1 MTLSTEPTYSPW
13 THRLAVALAAVA
25 FPVIWVGSLVTTYNA
40 GMAVPDWPGTYGY
53 NLFLYPWTTWIFGPW
68 DLFVEHGHRL
78 LASLCGL
85 VAIVLCIVAWRNRS
99 RRWLFWLSLGALALV
114 IFQGILG
121 GVRVL
126 LDQRLVAMLHGTV
139 GPAFFAYCVLLIA
152 LTRRSWQDAVWRP
165 DAKAGRNGFS
175 RTHLFVAIGFAAL
188 TLAQIG
194 LGAGVRHLNV
204 LATREFFVGL
214 VVAHI
219 AVAVAL
225 WFYAFLL
232 FLIAFS
238 HRAGRAPTG
247 RALVT
252 FLLVTMQVGF
262 GVATWIVN
270 YSLPDVET
278 LAPWL
283 ARYAIEQEGLL
294 QSYIV
299 TAHVMFGTLILGAA
313 TTIVAFEWKPAFYAE
328 TLPAGDTA
336 SAADMSESKK
346 RRSARA
352 RGVEAGRTN
361 EPGGTV
367 GLPAAIRG
375 GSA

>member
-1 MTLSTEPTYSPW
+1 MTPKLTEPTYSPW

-40 GMAVPDWPGTYGY
+40 GMAVPDWPNTYGY
-53 NLFLYPWTTWIFGPW
+53 NMFAYPWTTWILGPW

-78 LASLCGL
+78 LASLCGFI
-85 VAIVLCIVAWRNRS
+85 AIALCIVAFRNRS
-99 RRWLFWLSLGALALV
+99 RRWLFWFSLGALGLV
-114 IFQGILG
+114 IFQGVLG

-139 GPAFFAYCVLLIA
+139 GPAFFAYCVLLVA
-152 LTRRSWQDAVWRP
+152 LSRRSWQDAVWRP
-165 DAKAGRNGFS
+165 ESNAGESAFS
-175 RTHLFVAIGFAAL
+175 RTHLRVAVGFAAL
-188 TLAQIG
+188 TLTQIG
-194 LGAGVRHLNV
+194 LGAGVRHLNM
-204 LATREFFVGL
+204 LATREFFVTL

-232 FLIAFS
+232 FLIAYS
-238 HRAGRAPTG
+238 HRTDRAPTG
-247 RALVT
+247 RTSVAL
-252 FLLVTMQVGF
+252 LLVTMQVGF

-270 YSLPDVET
+270 YSLPDVES

-283 ARYAIEQEGLL
+283 ASYVIEQEGLL
-294 QSYIV
+294 QSYVV

-313 TTIVAFEWKPAFYAE
+313 MTIVAFEWKPAFF
-328 TLPAGDTA
+328 
-336 SAADMSESKK
+336 ADPLTKGIANESKK
-346 RRSARA
+346 RRSAAAPAVERA
-352 RGVEAGRTN
+352 RSN
-361 EPGGTV
+361 ETGGSV
-367 GLPAAIRG
+367 GLSPAIRG

>member
-1 MTLSTEPTYSPW
+1 MTLSTEPTFSPW

-53 NLFLYPWTTWIFGPW
+53 NLFLYPWTTWILGPW

-85 VAIVLCIVAWRNRS
+85 IAIVLCIVAWRNRS
-99 RRWLFWLSLGALALV
+99 RRWLFWFSLGALALV
-114 IFQGILG
+114 IFQGVLG

-152 LTRRSWQDAVWRP
+152 LSRRSWREAVWRP
-165 DAKAGRNGFS
+165 ETRAGGNALS
-175 RTHLFVAIGFAAL
+175 RTHLRVAIGFAAL
-188 TLAQIG
+188 SLTQIG
-194 LGAGVRHLNV
+194 LGAGVRHLNM
-204 LATREFFVGL
+204 LATREFFVTL

-225 WFYAFLL
+225 WLYAFLL
-232 FLIAFS
+232 FVTAYS
-238 HRAGRAPTG
+238 HRIDRAPTG
-247 RALVT
+247 RAFVT
-252 FLLVTMQVGF
+252 LLLVTMQVGF

-270 YSLPDVET
+270 YSLPDVEA

-283 ARYAIEQEGLL
+283 APYVIEQEGLL

-313 TTIVAFEWKPAFYAE
+313 MTIVAFEWKPAFYAE
-328 TLPAGDTA
+328 SLSTGA
-336 SAADMSESKK
+336 SEESRKRRGESK
-346 RRSARA
+346 RA
-352 RGVEAGRTN
+352 AGTDIAN
-361 EPGGTV
+361 ESGGSV
-367 GLPAAIRG
+367 GLTAAIRG
-375 GSA
+375 GNA